1 MNTNATEVKNALRPL
16 FKGELLLDDAS
27 RAECAN
33 DASIFE
39 VTPLLVARPND
50 VDDIKNIVRF
60 VSEHNKK
67 NPALSITP
75 RAAGTGMAGGAL
87 SPSIVLEVK
96 NLNTIKEVTDTYAIT
111 EPGVFYRDLE
121 RATLERNRIMPSYPA
136 SKQLC
141 AVGGMVGTN
150 ASGEKTLNYGSTD
163 RYVQKLNVVLADGN
177 EYSFGPLTK
186 NELDEKMKLTT
197 LEGEVYRNMY
207 DLIEKNYE
215 IIKSAKPKVSKN
227 CAGYSL
233 WNVWDRT
240 TFDLTKLF
248 TGSEGTLGI
257 TTEITFKLVEPKPQ
271 RKLLVIF
278 VRDLEKLPEI
288 VGTVL
293 RHKPETFESYDD
305 NTLKFAIRFFPD
317 IMRSLKTRGFLKLA
331 FNFLPEFFMA
341 ITGGIPKLVLL
352 AEFTGTEELEVMA
365 RAETA
370 KKDISSLGL
379 KTYIAVN
386 KEDAEKYWTIRH
398 ESFNLLRHHGGEKR
412 TAPFI
417 EDIVVAPPHLPEF
430 LPRLTKLLKEHNL
443 VYTVAGHIGDG
454 NLHIIPLMDL
464 RKDTER
470 DMILEL
476 SKKVFALVLEYGGSI
491 SGEHND
497 GLIRTPF
504 LKQMYGEKVYK
515 LFEETKNIFDAGH
528 IFNPGKKVFGNSI
541 EFIKEHIDK
550 VY

>member
-1 MNTNATEVKNALRPL
+1 MNTQAMEIKNSLCSL
-16 FKGELLLDDAS
+16 FEGELLDDETS
-27 RAECAN
+27 RMACAN

-39 VTPLLVARPND
+39 VTPLLVARPKN
-50 VDDIKNIVRF
+50 VDDIKNIVKF

-67 NPALSITP
+67 KSALSITP

-87 SPSIVLEVK
+87 SSSIILEVK
-96 NLNTIKEVTDTYAIT
+96 NLNSIKEITDTYAVT

-186 NELDEKMKLTT
+186 DELSEKLKLTT
-197 LEGEVYRNMY
+197 FEGEIYRKTY
-207 DLIEKNYE
+207 DLIENNYE
-215 IIKSAKPKVSKN
+215 IIKSAKPHVSKN

-248 TGSEGTLGI
+248 TGSEGTLGV

-271 RKLLVIF
+271 TKLLVIF
-278 VRDLEKLPEI
+278 VRDLEKLPKI
-288 VGTVL
+288 VETVL

-317 IMRSLKTRGFLKLA
+317 IMRSLKARGFLKLA
-331 FNFLPEFFMA
+331 IHFIPEFFMA
-341 ITGGIPKLVLL
+341 VTGGIPKLVLL
-352 AEFTGTEELEVMA
+352 AEFTGTEEKEVLS

-370 KKDISSLGL
+370 RNDISALGL

-398 ESFNLLRHHGGEKR
+398 ESFNLLRHHGGKKR

-417 EDIVVAPPHLPEF
+417 EDIVVAPVHLPEF

-443 VYTVAGHIGDG
+443 IYTVAGHIGDG

-504 LKQMYGEKVYK
+504 LKQMYGEKIYK
-515 LFEETKNIFDAGH
+515 LFEETKNIFDPQH

>member
-1 MNTNATEVKNALRPL
+1 MNTQATEIKNALRPF
-16 FKGELLLDDAS
+16 FKGELLDDETS
-27 RAECAN
+27 RAMCAN

-39 VTPLLVARPND
+39 VTPLLVARPKD
-50 VDDIKNIVRF
+50 VDDIRNIVRF

-96 NLNTIKEVTDTYAIT
+96 NLNTIKEVTDGYAIT

-186 NELDEKMKLTT
+186 DELAEKMKLNT
-197 LEGEVYRNMY
+197 LEGEIYRKMHN
-207 DLIEKNYE
+207 LIEGNYE
-215 IIKSAKPKVSKN
+215 IIKNAKPRVSKN

-233 WNVWDRT
+233 WNIWDRT

-288 VGTVL
+288 VGAVL
-293 RHKPETFESYDD
+293 KHKPETFESYDD

-317 IMRSLKTRGFLKLA
+317 IMRSLKARGFLKLA
-331 FNFLPEFFMA
+331 FHFIPEFFMA
-341 ITGGIPKLVLL
+341 LTGGIPKLVLL
-352 AEFTGTEELEVMA
+352 AEFTGTEETEVMA

-370 KKDISSLGL
+370 RKDISSLGL

-417 EDIVVAPPHLPEF
+417 EDIVVSPPHLPEF

-443 VYTVAGHIGDG
+443 VYTIAGHIGDG

-504 LKQMYGEKVYK
+504 LKQMYGEQIYK
-515 LFEETKNIFDAGH
+515 LFEETKNIFDPQH

-541 EFIKEHIDK
+541 EFVKEHIDK

>member
-1 MNTNATEVKNALRPL
+1 MNNPITEIKDALRPH
-16 FKGELLLDDAS
+16 FKGELLEDDAS
-27 RAECAN
+27 CAACAN

-39 VTPLLVARPND
+39 VTPLLVARPRD

-87 SPSIVLEVK
+87 TPSIVLEVK
-96 NLNTIKEVTDTYAIT
+96 NLNTIKEVTDTYAVT

-163 RYVQKLNVVLADGN
+163 RYVQKLKVVLADGN

-186 NELDEKMKLTT
+186 NELDEKTKLTT
-197 LEGEVYRNMY
+197 FEGEVYRKMY

-215 IIKSAKPKVSKN
+215 IIKSAKPRVSKN

-271 RKLLVIF
+271 TKLLVIF
-278 VRDLEKLPEI
+278 IRDLEKLPEV
-288 VGTVL
+288 VGAVL
-293 RHKPETFESYDD
+293 NHKPETFESYDD

-317 IMRSLKTRGFLKLA
+317 IMRSLKGRGFFKLA
-331 FNFLPEFFMA
+331 INFIPEFFMA
-341 ITGGIPKLVLL
+341 LTGGIPKLVLL
-352 AEFTGTEELEVMA
+352 AEFTGTEEGEVLA

-370 KKDISSLGL
+370 RRDISSLGL

-398 ESFNLLRHHGGEKR
+398 ESFNLLRHHGGKKR

-430 LPRLTKLLKEHNL
+430 LPRLTKLLNEHKL

-464 RKDTER
+464 RKTAER

-504 LKQMYGEKVYK
+504 LKQMYGEAIYK
-515 LFEETKNIFDAGH
+515 LFEETKNIFDPQH

-541 EFIKEHIDK
+541 EFVKEHIDK